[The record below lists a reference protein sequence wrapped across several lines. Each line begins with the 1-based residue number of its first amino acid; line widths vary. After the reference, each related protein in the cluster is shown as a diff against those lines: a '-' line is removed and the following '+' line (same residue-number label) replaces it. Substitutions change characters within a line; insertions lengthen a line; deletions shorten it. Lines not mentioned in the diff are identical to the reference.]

1 MKSLNFSSQQEGIE
15 MDLVDQ
21 RDGDQRD
28 DQRDD
33 QPDDQLRSA
42 WPADDCAAD
51 LDDDENSDIREV
63 QQSRSSDKLELSDEQ
78 QDPSQ
83 PDQMQ
88 EDIEVKEYI
97 EDAQEDAGED
107 DAELRQSTGGEQ
119 DSTIQ
124 KFKFNEVEEIF
135 VDLIERSEDEQVAE

>member
-1 MKSLNFSSQQEGIE
+1 MKSLNFSPQQEGIE

-21 RDGDQRD
+21 RDG